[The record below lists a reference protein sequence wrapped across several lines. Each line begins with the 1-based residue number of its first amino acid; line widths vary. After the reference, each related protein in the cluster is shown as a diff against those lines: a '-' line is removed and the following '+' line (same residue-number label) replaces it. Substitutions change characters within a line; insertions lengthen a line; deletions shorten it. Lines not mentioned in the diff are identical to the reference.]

1 MFASFQALLLS
12 TGKTRSNT
20 SNFMGNEKGQTHL
33 HSDERSCSK
42 SLTGSRVD
50 QSFRAQTGRE
60 KIRRG
65 DGLLGQTGR
74 IDRWID

>member
-20 SNFMGNEKGQTHL
+20 SMGNEKGQTHL